1 MGDTHRPLT
10 ISSYSRLNFEFHET
24 PSASRHSYQG
34 KPVVIDGWHIDP
46 LHTPWLGPELS
57 LAKALELHVPPLGAG
72 QVFVVSEKV
81 AVMLTGRSLPIDDYQ
96 PGRLANLLIKYVK
109 PRPGSRGISVPQKME
124 YIVRHV
130 GIPRVLTAAVAG
142 AVTRAFGLRGAFYK
156 IAGPVARDLDGGR
169 PPFEHLLFPPLN
181 RPDAE
186 AVCEEIAALLAAP
199 AVIADLNDYGGT
211 IRARSADAPSVV
223 TLLRIMR
230 TNPLGQKD
238 NRTPFAVITPPEG
251 LR

>member
-1 MGDTHRPLT
+1 M
-10 ISSYSRLNFEFHET
+10 
-24 PSASRHSYQG
+24 
-34 KPVVIDGWHIDP
+34 
-46 LHTPWLGPELS
+46 S

-109 PRPGSRGISVPQKME
+109 PRGISVPQKME
-124 YIVRHV
+124 YIVRHA
-130 GIPRVLTAAVAG
+130 GIPRVLAAAVAA

-199 AVIADLNDYGGT
+199 AVIADLND
-211 IRARSADAPSVV
+211 
-223 TLLRIMR
+223 
-230 TNPLGQKD
+230 
-238 NRTPFAVITPPEG
+238 
-251 LR
+251 